1 MEGKNMSGC
10 CLISQLCLTFATQ
23 WTVACHA
30 PLSMGFSR
38 QEYWSGLP
46 FPSPSLSLNVS
57 FDGFDNI
64 RVFLGDLLLENFQ
77 YLFFLNYSFYNC
89 SDQG

>member
-1 MEGKNMSGC
+1 
-10 CLISQLCLTFATQ
+10 
-23 WTVACHA
+23 
-30 PLSMGFSR
+30 MGFSR

-64 RVFLGDLLLENFQ
+64 RVFWGDLLLENFQ

-89 SDQG
+89 SDQGSNGFFLIVICYRQNILYSKITSKLLESFYGL